1 MMRMR
6 KIAVWFLLSC
16 KRYLKKG
23 AFLWVLLVFPLLAL
37 AVSGAEKTGDD
48 RIRIAV
54 YAQEAEEYGSPEKG
68 DSLQDSLERQLA
80 EKLVSREQT
89 GRQGMFSFYLCENEE
104 QVREDVASR
113 RAECGYVISSGLRE
127 KLNSRSFKRSISV
140 YTAPSTVTASLS
152 AETVFAAL
160 MELYDREILEDYAA
174 EGPAFEQLGE
184 PGSELRKEA
193 AVKAGQLYGKWLN
206 NGSTFRFEYRYEDD
220 LPKEGAG
227 GNAGEGNHSLF
238 PVRGLAAV
246 YIFAA
251 GLYGAVMLGKDE
263 EKGLFLP
270 LDHSIRIWCKGASLA
285 ACTALAAVSG
295 FLALQAGGVSG
306 SFFTEAGALICYAI
320 AVTLFSL
327 ALKAVFRSPRF
338 LCCTIPFFIIGSL
351 VFCPV
356 FVDAGRFFPEFDTAG
371 KLFLPYYYLRFFT
384 GGI

>member
-1 MMRMR
+1 MMRMK

-113 RAECGYVISSGLRE
+113 RAECGYVISSDLRE

-160 MELYDREILEDYAA
+160 ME
-174 EGPAFEQLGE
+174 
-184 PGSELRKEA
+184 
-193 AVKAGQLYGKWLN
+193 
-206 NGSTFRFEYRYEDD
+206 
-220 LPKEGAG
+220 
-227 GNAGEGNHSLF
+227 
-238 PVRGLAAV
+238 
-246 YIFAA
+246 
-251 GLYGAVMLGKDE
+251 
-263 EKGLFLP
+263 
-270 LDHSIRIWCKGASLA
+270 
-285 ACTALAAVSG
+285 
-295 FLALQAGGVSG
+295 
-306 SFFTEAGALICYAI
+306 
-320 AVTLFSL
+320 
-327 ALKAVFRSPRF
+327 
-338 LCCTIPFFIIGSL
+338 
-351 VFCPV
+351 
-356 FVDAGRFFPEFDTAG
+356 
-371 KLFLPYYYLRFFT
+371 
-384 GGI
+384 